1 MNRIWRIWKTTTF
14 RQSGFFV
21 LLFVLFSVFILG
33 YIAYQTSIL
42 IQQQQIGA
50 IDRELGQLN
59 RTYQRSG
66 TPGLIRGVQRMA
78 DRPGP
83 GIYYVADPTGQQL
96 AGNVDQIPTFVLQTP
111 GIHSFR
117 YEVEEPWSAE
127 QNDNDDERRERDKRE
142 ERPDRGLA
150 LVKSFQLPSG
160 FYLVVGRDIE
170 ERRGFSAIIFEAFGW
185 GVLWIIILS
194 VLLGTLLARNI
205 LRRLDMISAASKKI
219 MTGDL
224 AERLPLTKRNDEY
237 DRVSKNLNEMLDRIE
252 NLMAGLK
259 EVTDNVA
266 HDLKTPL
273 TRLRNKVERA
283 LQHDDDPEQMRKALQ
298 ATIDESDQLIRTFN
312 ALLLIARVEAGAPDG
327 SFEPVAIDQIIEDI
341 VDLYQPVAEDSG
353 IELSTDL
360 ATVPHVKAGRELIG
374 QAIVNLVENAIKYAK
389 GAKGTPRIE
398 IGLEQHAEH
407 IRICVSDNGTGIPE
421 KDRQRVLERFV
432 RLEASR
438 SETGSG
444 LGLSLVSAV
453 ARLHKGTLEIKDNDP
468 GTKVLITLPKE
479 S

>member
-21 LLFVLFSVFILG
+21 LLFVLFSVLILG

-42 IQQQQIGA
+42 IQRQQIGA

-59 RTYQRSG
+59 RTYQRTG

-96 AGNVDQIPTFVLQTP
+96 AGNVDQIPTFVLQSP
-111 GIHSFR
+111 GVHSFR
-117 YEVEEPWSAE
+117 YEVEEPMAGE
-127 QNDNDDERRERDKRE
+127 QAYA
-142 ERPDRGLA
+142 RPDRGLA

-185 GVLWIIILS
+185 GVFWIIILS
-194 VLLGTLLARNI
+194 VLLGTILARNI
-205 LRRLDMISAASKKI
+205 LRRLDMISVASKKI

-224 AERLPLTKRNDEY
+224 TERLPLTKRNDEY
-237 DRVSKNLNEMLDRIE
+237 DRVSENLNQMLDRIE

-283 LQHDDDPEQMRKALQ
+283 LHHDDDPEQMRQALQ
-298 ATIDESDQLIRTFN
+298 ATIEESDQLIRTFN

-327 SFEPVAIDQIIEDI
+327 SFEPVAVDQIIDDI

-353 IELSTDL
+353 IELSTNL
-360 ATVPHVKAGRELIG
+360 AAVPPVKASRELIG

-389 GAKGTPRIE
+389 TAEGAPKIE
-398 IGLEQHAEH
+398 IGLEQQPEH

-432 RLEASR
+432 RLEVSR

-479 S
+479 K

>member
-1 MNRIWRIWKTTTF
+1 
-14 RQSGFFV
+14 V
-21 LLFVLFSVFILG
+21 LLFVLFSVTILG

-42 IQQQQIGA
+42 IQRQQVSA
-50 IDRELGQLN
+50 INREIGQLN
-59 RTYQRSG
+59 RTYQRAG
-66 TPGLIRGVQRMA
+66 TPGLVQGVQRFA

-83 GIYYVADPTGQQL
+83 GIYYVADPTGQVL
-96 AGNVDQIPTFVLQTP
+96 AGNVSEIPTFVLQEP

-117 YEVEEPWSAE
+117 YEV
-127 QNDNDDERRERDKRE
+127 DENWHDGETYD
-142 ERPDRGLA
+142 RPDRGLA
-150 LVKSFQLPSG
+150 LVKSFRLPSG
-160 FYLVVGRDIE
+160 FYLVVGRDIV

-185 GVLWIIILS
+185 GVFWILILS
-194 VLLGTLLARNI
+194 VLLGTVLARNI
-205 LRRLDMISAASKKI
+205 LRRLDLISAASKKI

-224 AERLPLTKRNDEY
+224 SERLPITKRNDEY
-237 DRVSKNLNEMLDRIE
+237 DRVSENLNEMLDRIE

-283 LQHDDDPEQMRKALQ
+283 LTHDDDPEQMRNALQ

-327 SFEPVAIDQIIEDI
+327 TFEAVSVDEIIEDI

-353 IELSTDL
+353 IELSTNL
-360 ATVPHVKAGRELIG
+360 APVPKVKGSRELIG

-389 GAKGTPRIE
+389 AAQGEPRIE
-398 IGLEQHAEH
+398 IGLEQHKND
-407 IRICVSDNGTGIPE
+407 IRICVADNGMGIPE
-421 KDRQRVLERFV
+421 KDRERVLERFV
-432 RLEASR
+432 RLEESR

-444 LGLSLVSAV
+444 LGLALVSAV
-453 ARLHKGTLEIKDNDP
+453 ARLHKGTLEIRDNEP
-468 GTKVLITLPKE
+468 GTKVLITLPKD

>member
-1 MNRIWRIWKTTTF
+1 M
-14 RQSGFFV
+14 
-21 LLFVLFSVFILG
+21 LLFVLFSVTILG

-42 IQQQQIGA
+42 IQRQQVSA
-50 IDRELGQLN
+50 INREIGQLN
-59 RTYQRSG
+59 RTYQRAG
-66 TPGLIRGVQRMA
+66 TPGLVQGVQRFA

-83 GIYYVADPTGQQL
+83 GIYYVADPTGQVL
-96 AGNVDQIPTFVLQTP
+96 AGNVSEIPTFVLQEP

-117 YEVEEPWSAE
+117 YEV
-127 QNDNDDERRERDKRE
+127 DENWHDGETYD
-142 ERPDRGLA
+142 RPDRGLA
-150 LVKSFQLPSG
+150 LVKSFRLPSG
-160 FYLVVGRDIE
+160 FYLVVGRDIV

-185 GVLWIIILS
+185 GVFWILILS
-194 VLLGTLLARNI
+194 VLLGTVLARNI
-205 LRRLDMISAASKKI
+205 LRRLDLISAASKKI

-224 AERLPLTKRNDEY
+224 SERLPITKRNDEY
-237 DRVSKNLNEMLDRIE
+237 DRVSENLNEMLDRIE

-283 LQHDDDPEQMRKALQ
+283 LTHDDDPEQMRNALQ

-327 SFEPVAIDQIIEDI
+327 TFEAVSVDEIIEDI

-353 IELSTDL
+353 IELSTNL
-360 ATVPHVKAGRELIG
+360 APVPKVKGSRELIG

-389 GAKGTPRIE
+389 AAQGEPRIE
-398 IGLEQHAEH
+398 IGLEQHKND
-407 IRICVSDNGTGIPE
+407 IRICVADNGMGIPE
-421 KDRQRVLERFV
+421 KDRERVLERFV
-432 RLEASR
+432 RLEESR

-444 LGLSLVSAV
+444 LGLALVSAV
-453 ARLHKGTLEIKDNDP
+453 ARLHKGTLEIRDNEP
-468 GTKVLITLPKE
+468 GTKVLITLPKD

>member
-1 MNRIWRIWKTTTF
+1 M
-14 RQSGFFV
+14 
-21 LLFVLFSVFILG
+21 LLFVLFSVTILG

-42 IQQQQIGA
+42 IQRQQVSA
-50 IDRELGQLN
+50 INREIGQLN
-59 RTYQRSG
+59 RTYQRAG
-66 TPGLIRGVQRMA
+66 TPGLVQGVQRFA

-83 GIYYVADPTGQQL
+83 GIYYVADPTGQVL
-96 AGNVDQIPTFVLQTP
+96 AGNVSEIPTFVLQEP

-117 YEVEEPWSAE
+117 YEV
-127 QNDNDDERRERDKRE
+127 DENWHDGETYD
-142 ERPDRGLA
+142 RPDRGLA
-150 LVKSFQLPSG
+150 LVKSFRLPSG
-160 FYLVVGRDIE
+160 FYLVVGRDIV

-185 GVLWIIILS
+185 GVFWILILS
-194 VLLGTLLARNI
+194 VLLGTVLARNI
-205 LRRLDMISAASKKI
+205 LRRLDLISAASKKI

-224 AERLPLTKRNDEY
+224 SERLPITKRNDEY
-237 DRVSKNLNEMLDRIE
+237 DRVSENLNEMLDRIE

-283 LQHDDDPEQMRKALQ
+283 LTHDDDPEQMRNALQ

-327 SFEPVAIDQIIEDI
+327 TFEAVSVDEIIEDI

-353 IELSTDL
+353 IELSTNL
-360 ATVPHVKAGRELIG
+360 APVPKVKGSRELIG

-389 GAKGTPRIE
+389 AAQGEPRIE
-398 IGLEQHAEH
+398 IGLEQHQND
-407 IRICVSDNGTGIPE
+407 IRICVADNGMGIPE
-421 KDRQRVLERFV
+421 KDRERVLERFV
-432 RLEASR
+432 RLEESR

-444 LGLSLVSAV
+444 LGLALVSAV
-453 ARLHKGTLEIKDNDP
+453 ARLHKGTLEIRDNEP
-468 GTKVLITLPKE
+468 GTKVLITLPKD

>member
-21 LLFVLFSVFILG
+21 LLFVLFSTTILG
-33 YIAYQTSIL
+33 YIAYQSSIL
-42 IQQQQIGA
+42 IQRQQVSA
-50 IDRELGQLN
+50 INREIGQLN
-59 RTYQRSG
+59 RTYQRAG
-66 TPGLIRGVQRMA
+66 TPGLVQGVQRFA

-83 GIYYVADPTGQQL
+83 GIYYVADPTGQML
-96 AGNVDQIPTFVLQTP
+96 AGNVTEIPTFVLQNP
-111 GIHSFR
+111 GVHSFR
-117 YEVEEPWSAE
+117 YEVEENWH
-127 QNDNDDERRERDKRE
+127 DDEEY

-160 FYLVVGRDIE
+160 FYLVVGRDIV

-185 GVLWIIILS
+185 GVFWIIILS
-194 VLLGTLLARNI
+194 VLLGTILARNI
-205 LRRLDMISAASKKI
+205 MRRLDLISAASKKI

-224 AERLPLTKRNDEY
+224 SERLPITKRNDEY
-237 DRVSKNLNEMLDRIE
+237 DRVSENLNEMLDRIE

-283 LQHDDDPEQMRKALQ
+283 LNHEDDPEQMRNALQ
-298 ATIDESDQLIRTFN
+298 ATIEESDQLIRTFN

-327 SFEPVAIDQIIEDI
+327 SFELVAVDEIIEDI

-353 IELSTDL
+353 IELSTKL
-360 ATVPHVKAGRELIG
+360 NTVPKVKGSRELIG

-389 GAKGTPRIE
+389 AAQGVPCIQ
-398 IGLEQHAEH
+398 ISLEEH
-407 IRICVSDNGTGIPE
+407 RSDIRICVADNGSGIPE
-421 KDRQRVLERFV
+421 KDRERVLERFV
-432 RLEASR
+432 RLEESR
-438 SETGSG
+438 SEAGSG
-444 LGLSLVSAV
+444 LGLALVSAV
-453 ARLHKGTLEIKDNDP
+453 ARLHKGRLEILDNEP
-468 GTKVLITLPKE
+468 GTKVLITLPKD

>member
-1 MNRIWRIWKTTTF
+1 MSRIWRIWKTTTF

-42 IQQQQIGA
+42 IQRQQIGA
-50 IDRELGQLN
+50 INRELGQLN

-96 AGNVDQIPTFVLQTP
+96 AGNVDQMPTFVLQTP

-117 YEVEEPWSAE
+117 YEVEEPWSGE
-127 QNDNDDERRERDKRE
+127 QQGEERDRNE
-142 ERPDRGLA
+142 DNERPDRGLA

-185 GVLWIIILS
+185 GVFWIIILS

-205 LRRLDMISAASKKI
+205 LRRLDLISAASKKI

-224 AERLPLTKRNDEY
+224 TERLPLTKRNDEY
-237 DRVSKNLNEMLDRIE
+237 DRVSENLNQMLERIE

-283 LQHDDDPEQMRKALQ
+283 LHHDDDPEQMRQALQ

-353 IELSTDL
+353 IELSTNL
-360 ATVPHVKAGRELIG
+360 AAVPKVKGSRELIG

-389 GAKGTPRIE
+389 GAEGTPKIE
-398 IGLEQHAEH
+398 IALEQLAGH

-421 KDRQRVLERFV
+421 KDRQRVVERFV
-432 RLEASR
+432 RLEESR